1 MRLHGPGSRRSL
13 GAVVLVL
20 ATTACAAGS
29 RSTRDPFAGGSGGAT
44 AGQES
49 RQVRVEVQNSN
60 FNEARIEARG
70 IGVRRRLG
78 RVPGNQSQAFTLD
91 WTAVA
96 PLYFE
101 IDLFG
106 GGACTTRAIEV
117 APGRTVRL
125 VIDSVSRIRADGV
138 SRLCDVQRVR

>member
-1 MRLHGPGSRRSL
+1 M
-13 GAVVLVL
+13 ALVL
-20 ATTACAAGS
+20 AATACAAGS
-29 RSTRDPFAGGSGGAT
+29 RSTRDPFAGGSGGAVS
-44 AGQES
+44 GEES
-49 RQVRVEVQNSN
+49 RQVRIEVQNSN

-70 IGVRRRLG
+70 IGLRRRLG
-78 RVPGNQSQAFTLD
+78 RVPGTRSEVFTLD

-101 IDLFG
+101 IDFLA

-117 APGRTVRL
+117 AAGQTVRL
-125 VIDSVSRIRADGV
+125 VIDSVARIRADGV